1 MFVRGNPGI
10 GQDGRKHKHSGPSGP
25 EKGEGTANGRFLST
39 AIVNRDGQSRA
50 LGTSSLPLAGTDRTP
65 NAQRPLTAVLP
76 ERGEELCLA
85 FDRDDRRTRG
95 GSIGHDHVPDLHR
108 A

>member
-39 AIVNRDGQSRA
+39 AIVNGGGQPRTVV
-50 LGTSSLPLAGTDRTP
+50 TSSLPLAGTDRTP
-65 NAQRPLTAVLP
+65 DAQRPLTPVLS
-76 ERGEELCLA
+76 E
-85 FDRDDRRTRG
+85 
-95 GSIGHDHVPDLHR
+95 
-108 A
+108 